1 MPADFPAFAMG
12 GRKRKPHIQL
22 SENEPNV
29 VSLPDGRKLHVLVEN
44 PSVRKSA
51 RKPLTSEQVR
61 DRYFLAAL
69 VMFVFI
75 AVCLVCTLLA
85 TLDGF

>member
-1 MPADFPAFAMG
+1 MSIYGILPYL
-12 GRKRKPHIQL
+12 RHKQQQ
-22 SENEPNV
+22 SEFFVEYET
-29 VSLPDGRKLHVLVEN
+29 SVEN
-44 PSVRKSA
+44 LGNGQKINVIVNDSSIKKTS

-69 VMFVFI
+69 VVFVFI
-75 AVCLVCTLLA
+75 AVCLICTLLA

>member
-1 MPADFPAFAMG
+1 MCYNVPDEEPDDEIA
-12 GRKRKPHIQL
+12 IE
-22 SENEPNV
+22 ENEPNV

-44 PSVRKSA
+44 PSA
-51 RKPLTSEQVR
+51 RKPARRPLTSEQVR

-69 VMFVFI
+69 VVFVFI
-75 AVCLVCTLLA
+75 AVCLICTLLA